1 MPHER
6 VRQLLGN
13 ITILRVFDEVSAQ
26 TSIQMHDKNVMPA
39 ALPESGEAR
48 PKSAMTMQTLT
59 NHIGSTEGLLS
70 ARDVI
75 IQSV

>member
-1 MPHER
+1 
-6 VRQLLGN
+6 
-13 ITILRVFDEVSAQ
+13 
-26 TSIQMHDKNVMPA
+26 MHDKNVMPA